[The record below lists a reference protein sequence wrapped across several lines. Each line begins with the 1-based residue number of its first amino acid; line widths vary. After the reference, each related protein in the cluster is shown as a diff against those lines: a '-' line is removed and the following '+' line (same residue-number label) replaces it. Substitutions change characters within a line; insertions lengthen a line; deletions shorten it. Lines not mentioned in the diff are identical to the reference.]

1 MLLMSRK
8 PTNEE
13 ARTLAEMAVKGIQ
26 EKKGSEIIWL
36 DLKNISNAVTDYF
49 IICHG
54 TSNTHVASLAES
66 VEDEV
71 RKGLGE
77 KPWHKEGVEN
87 AEWILMDFVNV
98 VVHIFQ
104 KESREFYRLEELWA
118 DAERIELV
126 NEI

>member
-1 MLLMSRK
+1 MSLK
-8 PTNEE
+8 SKKEE
-13 ARTLAEMAVKGIQ
+13 ARALAELAVKGIQ
-26 EKKGSEIIWL
+26 EKKGLEIIWL

-54 TSNTHVASLAES
+54 TSNTHVDSLADS

-71 RKGLGE
+71 RLGAGE

-87 AEWILMDFVNV
+87 AEWVLLDFVDV

-104 KESREFYRLEELWA
+104 REAREFYKLEELWA

-126 NEI
+126 NEF